1 MAQLTPNTWQTIEQ
15 TAALAAS
22 TLKGYTTQ
30 AVQDGKEFLAST
42 ESQTAGWLAQV
53 AAGAITPDNFA
64 SLVRGQASLA
74 QNDRLKQAGLAQV
87 AIDSFV
93 NGLSA
98 SSSLRPS
105 PRFPEKSAFRPA
117 RRGIPYHGWPK
128 P

>member
-1 MAQLTPNTWQTIEQ
+1 MAQLPPSTWQTIEQQ

-30 AVQDGKEFLAST
+30 AVQDGQTFLAST

-53 AAGAITPDNFA
+53 AAGAITQDNFA

-74 QNDRLKQAGLAQV
+74 AMTALKQAGLAQV

-93 NGLSA
+93 NGFISIVISA
-98 SSSLRPS
+98 AIAS
-105 PRFPEKSAFRPA
+105 
-117 RRGIPYHGWPK
+117 IP
-128 P
+128 